1 MIYNI
6 EKKEAI
12 NGDNP
17 SLPSTSRNK
26 PKRHKNRNIILA
38 VLTTVACLVSIANM
52 MIGHKLHYADFAKTQ
67 TQRRR
72 GRVTERLS
80 QKQDLQGPMM
90 KAYLTSILS
99 GKQPY
104 PKKKLFKFAPGSL
117 LMSSAD
123 VFQHCYINM
132 TTYGN
137 HVPDGKSLL
146 AAVSDEYNLIY
157 RNIPKSSSST
167 GRHVVQDF
175 MEGEDRRLKH
185 DDLIELVHEEG
196 YDLISFVREPL
207 NRFYSSYDEAF
218 FRIGPWMGDGE
229 IVADKPRVKKWY
241 HENKWKADKYPYLF
255 EGMKTIGDFRKFYC
269 PPEVLRNG
277 RGQKCNEV
285 SSIDDGTLTH
295 RFEKFV
301 RDYDGLDPFDIHL
314 HLQVSNLVFGGTG
327 EPLPLTRLYNA
338 SDAERE
344 WQGIA
349 HAKGVKIDDGDITH
363 GRKITRRF
371 NVDLV
376 SNETK
381 RKICKI
387 LALDYCCL
395 NIKLPDICVSDGND
409 DPNGIYCK
417 MKETDGKVTI
427 EDWR

>member
-1 MIYNI
+1 
-6 EKKEAI
+6 
-12 NGDNP
+12 
-17 SLPSTSRNK
+17 
-26 PKRHKNRNIILA
+26 
-38 VLTTVACLVSIANM
+38 
-52 MIGHKLHYADFAKTQ
+52 
-67 TQRRR
+67 
-72 GRVTERLS
+72 
-80 QKQDLQGPMM
+80 
-90 KAYLTSILS
+90 
-99 GKQPY
+99 
-104 PKKKLFKFAPGSL
+104 
-117 LMSSAD
+117 
-123 VFQHCYINM
+123 M

-285 SSIDDGTLTH
+285 PSIDDGTLTH

-314 HLQVSNLVFGGTG
+314 HLQVSNLVFGATG

-344 WQGIA
+344 WQEIA

-381 RKICKI
+381 RKICKM